1 MSFTL
6 AESAEL
12 SQNLMVKGIIEEL
25 LKTSPMIAKLPFIE
39 LVGNALA
46 INREDEDNLGS
57 VQFRSVG
64 GTWTGSVAHFDQVTY
79 ALTVLGGDADVDN
92 FIQKTRSNINDQ
104 MAAQVKVK
112 AKLMAHAFEDKLV
125 YGDDTSTNEFDGL
138 HTLTSTTGPQVHC
151 GSSATGGALT
161 IAKLDEAIDLCMG
174 GRPDAILLNKPVNR
188 RLSQYLR
195 TVGSYTTERDD
206 WGNYFAVYNGIP
218 IIPTDWITQTETIS
232 SSAYAAKTGGAC
244 SSAFVIHMGEMEG
257 LVGLQNGG
265 IQTEVWERLESK
277 DASRTRIKWYV
288 GLALYGTKS
297 LVRIDGITNAAV
309 TA

>member
-1 MSFTL
+1 MAFTL

-12 SQNLMVKGIIEEL
+12 SQNMLVKGIVEEL
-25 LKTSPMIAKLPFIE
+25 IKTSPLMSKLPFVE

-46 INREDEDNLGS
+46 INREDEDLPGS
-57 VQFRSVG
+57 VSFRGVG
-64 GTWTGSVAHFDQVTY
+64 STWTESTAQFDQVTH

-112 AKLMAHAFEDKLV
+112 SKLMAHAFDETVV

-138 HTLTSTTGPQVHC
+138 HVYTGSTGPQVHC

-161 IAKLDEAIDLCMG
+161 IAKLDEAIDKCTA
-174 GRPDAILLNKPVNR
+174 GRPDLLLCNKTVNR

-195 TVGSYTTERDD
+195 TVGSYMTERDD
-206 WGNYFAVYNGIP
+206 WGNYFSMYNGVP
-218 IIPTDWITQTETIS
+218 IVTTDWITQTETIS
-232 SSAYAAKTGGAC
+232 ENSYSAKTGGAC
-244 SSAFVIHMGEMEG
+244 SSAFVIHLGEMEG

-265 IQTEVWERLESK
+265 IQTEVWERLETK

-288 GLALYGTKS
+288 GLALYSTKA
-297 LVRIDGITNAAV
+297 LVRIDGITDAAV